1 MKGPKAPSKK
11 YGVKSQQRDFEP
23 NSETQINI
31 QVKIPT
37 EIVESRAKN
46 YLRNKG
52 AKVLFQEIVFKAPT
66 AKPQRKIHV
75 KTPTEAFQVKDKF
88 V

>member
-23 NSETQINI
+23 NSETQIKI

-37 EIVESRAKN
+37 EILEPRAKN
-46 YLRNKG
+46 CLRNKG
-52 AKVLFQEIVFKAPT
+52 AKVPFQEILCKAPT
-66 AKPQRKIHV
+66 ARPQSKIHV
-75 KTPTEAFQVKDKF
+75 KTPTETLQARDKF